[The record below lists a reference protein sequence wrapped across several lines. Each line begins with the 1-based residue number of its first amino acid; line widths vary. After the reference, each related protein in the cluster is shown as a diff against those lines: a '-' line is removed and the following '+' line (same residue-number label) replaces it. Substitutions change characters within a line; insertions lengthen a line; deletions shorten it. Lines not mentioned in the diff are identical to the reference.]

1 MPILD
6 QLSDAVQRGRVRD
19 ALALIEAGLA
29 DGITAQKLLDDGL
42 LAGIERLGVKFRKN
56 EVWVPE
62 VMSAARALNRGL
74 QILRPLII
82 EAGGSLK
89 GRIVIGTVHGDLH
102 DVGKNLVGLML
113 EGSGFEVI
121 DLGVNVSADDFVQAM
136 VEYEPDILCLS
147 ALLTTTI
154 GELRGVIDAVANAGL
169 RDRVQILV
177 GGAPVTSDLAIA
189 IGADGF
195 AQDAA
200 AATELASR
208 LMGLAQ

>member
-82 EAGGSLK
+82 EAGGALK
-89 GRIVIGTVHGDLH
+89 GRVVIGTVHGDLH

-136 VEYEPDILCLS
+136 VEHEPDILCLS

-154 GELRGVIDAVANAGL
+154 GELRGVIDAVAHAGL

>member
-6 QLSDAVQRGRVRD
+6 QLSDAVQRGRVLD
-19 ALALIEAGLA
+19 VLSLIEVGLA
-29 DGITAQKLLDDGL
+29 DGVPAKELLDGGL
-42 LAGIERLGVKFRKN
+42 LVGIERLGVKFRKN

-74 QILRPLII
+74 QVLRPLII
-82 EAGGSLK
+82 EAGGSFK
-89 GRIVIGTVHGDLH
+89 GKVVIGTVHGDLH

-121 DLGVNVSADDFVQAM
+121 DLGVNVSAQGFVQA
-136 VEYEPDILCLS
+136 VEEHRPDILCLS

-154 GELRGVIDAVANAGL
+154 SELKEVIDAVANAGL
-169 RDRVQILV
+169 RDDVRILV
-177 GGAPVTSDLAIA
+177 GGAPVTSDLATT
-189 IGADGF
+189 IGADGY

-200 AATELASR
+200 AATGLASR

>member
-1 MPILD
+1 M
-6 QLSDAVQRGRVRD
+6 
-19 ALALIEAGLA
+19 
-29 DGITAQKLLDDGL
+29 
-42 LAGIERLGVKFRKN
+42 
-56 EVWVPE
+56 PE

>member
-154 GELRGVIDAVANAGL
+154 GELRGVIDAVAHAGL

>member
-82 EAGGSLK
+82 EAGGALK
-89 GRIVIGTVHGDLH
+89 GRVVIGTVHGDLH

>member
-74 QILRPLII
+74 QILRPWII
-82 EAGGSLK
+82 EAGGALK
-89 GRIVIGTVHGDLH
+89 GRVVIGTVHGDLH

-136 VEYEPDILCLS
+136 VEHEPDILCLS

-154 GELRGVIDAVANAGL
+154 GELRGVIDAVAHAGL

>member
-136 VEYEPDILCLS
+136 VEHEPDILCLS

-154 GELRGVIDAVANAGL
+154 GELRGVIDAVAHAGL

>member
-136 VEYEPDILCLS
+136 VEHEPDILCLS